1 MKSISITAFNR
12 PKYLKR
18 VVDSI
23 LENDTS
29 GFTHCFCSIEPDMAE
44 ENIKEIVRLQDRFPV
59 CECNVNAERQ
69 GVRQNPYNLLTRVFM
84 DQKISFNL
92 YLEDD
97 SFLSPDAFDFVNFY
111 LTNYQHTDIMCC
123 NLYNYQSSKQFPKNV
138 EFVSD
143 FCALGFGITRGQWQ
157 SWFEPFWFDEDIRIR
172 NKVDM
177 GGIGGWDWS
186 IRAVMKEFNLKVVA
200 PKLSR
205 AFHIGING
213 IHCDLGTY
221 NAQFRDHPYSQEKI
235 GGFVK

>member
-12 PKYLKR
+12 PQHLKR

-23 LENDTS
+23 LENDTT

-44 ENIKEIVRLQDRFPV
+44 ENIREIVRLQDRFDI
-59 CECNVNAERQ
+59 CECHVNAEKQ
-69 GVRQNPYNLLTRVFM
+69 GVRKNPYNLLTRVFM

-97 SFLSPDAFDFVNFY
+97 SLLSPDAFDFVNFY
-111 LTNYQHTDIMCC
+111 IANYHDPSIMCC
-123 NLYNYQSSKQFPKNV
+123 NLYNYESTKQFPREV
-138 EFVSD
+138 EFKKK

-157 SWFEPFWFDEDIRIR
+157 SWFEPFWFDEEIRIK
-172 NKVDM
+172 NKVDI

-186 IRAVMKEFNLKVVA
+186 IRAVMKEFNLQVLA
-200 PKLSR
+200 PKYSR
-205 AFHIGING
+205 AYHIGVWG
-213 IHCDLGTY
+213 THSDLGCY
-221 NAQFRDHPYSQEKI
+221 NTQFRDHPYCKEKI